1 MHLTKFLAE
10 NKNYNHNLKKHDF
23 YDLSKV
29 ILAISD
35 AAIEISKLI
44 YSPKSKDLGKIT
56 GRQNTDG
63 DFTKSLDLKADEIIK
78 QKLKNNYVKWY
89 ASEEEEE
96 ILLLNAEGSFAIC
109 VDPLDGSSNI
119 ETNAPIGTIFGV
131 YKANS
136 NPLNSILQKGEN
148 LISSGF
154 FIYGPRTIFVLTLGK
169 GTIVFQLSD
178 SNEFILINDKIKI
191 PDNTSEFSIN
201 TSNFN
206 FWPNGIKEYIE
217 SCLDGLN
224 GSYNKTYN
232 MRWVG
237 SLVADA
243 FRILVRGGVF
253 LYPQDTR
260 KGYQN
265 GRLRLVYEANP
276 VSFLIEQ
283 ARGVS
288 IDGSSMILSL
298 KPKNLHERIPLMFGS
313 KNEISK
319 IKIKMEK

>member
-1 MHLTKFLAE
+1 MSYKINQYEIRELI
-10 NKNYNHNLKKHDF
+10 
-23 YDLSKV
+23 
-29 ILAISD
+29 ILNF
-35 AAIEISKLI
+35 IE
-44 YSPKSKDLGKIT
+44 
-56 GRQNTDG
+56 
-63 DFTKSLDLKADEIIK
+63 
-78 QKLKNNYVKWY
+78 WY

-96 ILLLNAEGSFAIC
+96 ILLLNEEGSFAIC

-217 SCLDGLN
+217 
-224 GSYNKTYN
+224 
-232 MRWVG
+232 
-237 SLVADA
+237 
-243 FRILVRGGVF
+243 F
-253 LYPQDTR
+253 
-260 KGYQN
+260 
-265 GRLRLVYEANP
+265 
-276 VSFLIEQ
+276 
-283 ARGVS
+283 
-288 IDGSSMILSL
+288 
-298 KPKNLHERIPLMFGS
+298 
-313 KNEISK
+313 
-319 IKIKMEK
+319 